1 MAILDVLRDEH
12 GYQSYAAGQVI
23 FQAGELG
30 DRMYVVKEGE
40 VEVIVNKTV
49 VDTIGPGGVIGE
61 MALIEAKPR
70 SATVVTKTVCQLLPI
85 DEPRFLSLV
94 QQRPQFSLEIMRM
107 LADRLRKMDERIVD
121 ECQNQFDND

>member
-1 MAILDVLRDEH
+1 
-12 GYQSYAAGQVI
+12 
-23 FQAGELG
+23 
-30 DRMYVVKEGE
+30 MYVVKEGE